1 MLCSTVRYSALLCSP
16 LIAPTHPRLPSTPT
30 HRAAEGKGKVIANE
44 GLLEEY
50 KAVNKRE
57 SDALADAI
65 LGAPFLQQQE
75 KMASAK
81 GKTQVAAVF
90 KALRWTRPAWA
101 MML

>member
-1 MLCSTVRYSALLCSP
+1 MFLLSRAFNPSLARARP
-16 LIAPTHPRLPSTPT
+16 LNNARS
-30 HRAAEGKGKVIANE
+30 HRAAAGKGKAIAND
-44 GLLEEY
+44 GLLDEY
-50 KAVNKRE
+50 RAVNKRE

-65 LGAPFLQQQE
+65 LGVPFLEQQE